1 MRQHGEAKPDLV
13 LINAHILTQDA
24 RSPNAQCLAV
34 RGDRVLWVGSDAES
48 RQFVAP
54 GARVIDCGGG
64 TLVPG
69 FHDAHM
75 HLLAYASIFGAVDCR
90 PGQVSSIADIG
101 REIALRASLTP
112 QGQWIP
118 AWGYDP
124 FHLAENRHPTRWDLD
139 RAAPDHPVRL
149 NHRSG
154 HACVLNSAAM
164 ERVGIADSTDE
175 PTGATITRDLE
186 TGSPNGLFLEMQDFL
201 DRRIPKMAVSELTQL
216 VRKAALRLL
225 SFGVTSI
232 QDATHTNS
240 LAQWRLFHDLTCY
253 VRPLPRTTLMPG
265 VDHVAEFGSAGM
277 RFGSGSDML
286 RIGHA
291 KVMVTASSGT
301 PTPSREDLRD
311 AVEECAS
318 YGFPVA
324 VHAVEADVVR
334 TVAEVLAESQTL
346 STQGLLH
353 RIEHCSESP
362 PAVFEAV
369 LESGA
374 AVVTQPGFVYHEG
387 DRYLTEVS
395 PAIQPHLYRTASL
408 ARRGVN
414 LAFSSDTPV
423 IDPDPM
429 PTLHAALTRRTRSN
443 QTIGE
448 GERIDFEATLRA
460 YTLEPARLIGM
471 DDRLGR
477 LSPGYRADMVLF
489 DEDLTAIEPDSL
501 LGLRPVLT
509 ILGGEVVWES

>member
-1 MRQHGEAKPDLV
+1 MQQHGDTRPDLV
-13 LINAHILTQDA
+13 LINACILTQDA
-24 RSPNAQCLAV
+24 RIPNTQCLAV
-34 RGDRVLWVGSDAES
+34 RGDRVLWVGRDAES
-48 RQFVAP
+48 RQFVTS

-75 HLLAYASIFGAVDCR
+75 HLLAYASTFGAVDCC
-90 PGQVSSIADIG
+90 PGQVSSIGDIG
-101 REIALRASLTP
+101 RQIAQRASVTP
-112 QGQWIP
+112 QGQWIS

-139 RAAPDHPVRL
+139 GAAPDHPVRL

-154 HACVLNSAAM
+154 HACVLNSTAM
-164 ERVGIADSTDE
+164 EWVGIADSTDE
-175 PTGATITRDLE
+175 PTGATIARDIE
-186 TGSPNGLFLEMQDFL
+186 TGSPNGLLLDMQDFL
-201 DRRIPKMAVSELTQL
+201 DQRIPKMAVSELTRL
-216 VRKAALRLL
+216 VHEAALRLL
-225 SFGVTSI
+225 SFGITAI

-240 LAQWRLFHDLTCY
+240 LDRWGLYGDFASGIRS
-253 VRPLPRTTLMPG
+253 LPRITVMPG
-265 VDHVAEFGSAGM
+265 ADHVAEFGNSGM
-277 RFGSGSDML
+277 RFSSGSDML

-291 KVMVTASSGT
+291 KIMVTASSGT

-311 AVEECAS
+311 TVEECAS
-318 YGFPVA
+318 HGFPVA

-334 TVAEVLAESQTL
+334 TVAEVLAECQTP

-362 PAVFEAV
+362 PDLLDV
-369 LESGA
+369 LVECGA
-374 AVVTQPGFVYHEG
+374 SVVTQPGFIRYEG
-387 DRYLTEVS
+387 DRYIAEVS
-395 PAIQPHLYRTASL
+395 PAIQPYLYRTASL

-414 LAFSSDTPV
+414 VAFSSDAPV

-429 PTLHAALTRRTRSN
+429 PALHAALTRRTRSN
-443 QTIGE
+443 ETIGE
-448 GERIDFEATLRA
+448 DERMAFGAALRA

-471 DDRLGR
+471 GDRLGR
-477 LSPGYRADMVLF
+477 LSPGYVADMVLF

>member
-1 MRQHGEAKPDLV
+1 MD
-13 LINAHILTQDA
+13 
-24 RSPNAQCLAV
+24 
-34 RGDRVLWVGSDAES
+34 
-48 RQFVAP
+48 
-54 GARVIDCGGG
+54 
-64 TLVPG
+64 
-69 FHDAHM
+69 
-75 HLLAYASIFGAVDCR
+75 
-90 PGQVSSIADIG
+90 
-101 REIALRASLTP
+101 
-112 QGQWIP
+112 
-118 AWGYDP
+118 
-124 FHLAENRHPTRWDLD
+124 
-139 RAAPDHPVRL
+139 
-149 NHRSG
+149 
-154 HACVLNSAAM
+154 
-164 ERVGIADSTDE
+164 RVGIFEDTDE
-175 PTGATITRDLE
+175 PPGATIARDIE
-186 TGSPNGLFLEMQDFL
+186 TGSPNGLLLDMQDFL
-201 DRRIPKMAVSELTQL
+201 DQRIPKPSVAELTLL
-216 VRKAALRLL
+216 VRKATLRLL

-240 LAQWRLFHDLTCY
+240 LGRWGLYGDFASGIRS
-253 VRPLPRTTLMPG
+253 LPRITVMPG
-265 VDHVAEFGSAGM
+265 ADHVAEFGNSGM

-291 KVMVTASSGT
+291 KIMVTASSGT

-311 AVEECAS
+311 TVEECS
-318 YGFPVA
+318 SHGFPVA
-324 VHAVEADVVR
+324 VHAVEAEVVR

-346 STQGLLH
+346 SAKGLSH

-362 PAVFEAV
+362 PDILEAV

-414 LAFSSDTPV
+414 LAFSSDAPV

-429 PTLHAALTRRTRSN
+429 SALHAALTRRTRSN

-448 GERIDFEATLRA
+448 GERIDFEATLRS